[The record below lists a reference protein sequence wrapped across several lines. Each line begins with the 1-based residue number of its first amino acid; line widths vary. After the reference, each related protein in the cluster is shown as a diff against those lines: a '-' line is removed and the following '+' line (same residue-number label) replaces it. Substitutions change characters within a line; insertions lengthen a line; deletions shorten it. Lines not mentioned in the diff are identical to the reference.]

1 MNGLKFIFD
10 VFVVNVCVYCL
21 LYGEIVYYI
30 YLLCFVCY
38 SFKCIGLKWN
48 N

>member
-10 VFVVNVCVYCL
+10 VFVVNINVCVYYL

-30 YLLCFVCY
+30 YIVFCVL
-38 SFKCIGLKWN
+38 
-48 N
+48 